1 MNALNSFASGTKR
14 APFPGFEHLT
24 ANFLYCPNQFLDVCI
39 PNCSRGTVRLVA
51 YLLRRTLGWLDEDG
65 KPIEQEIT
73 VSYRE
78 LTQDAGIS
86 RGSLREAIEEATA
99 CGFIVCT
106 QQGSAKAKCSSHQHS
121 RFTLHWDGSGEYTKI
136 LKEFAGFF
144 RGNGNRTPIPNAFFD
159 SVIPQETH
167 AVLKVVGTVLRHTV
181 GYENQFGVGRRKQA
195 PLSYSYIQRF
205 GNIKTRKSV
214 SQALKHAIETGYI
227 QCVDSGRFHADANEQ
242 STATYAV
249 RWLRENKNPDIG
261 SKKIPGAS
269 IRFKKDTSIGSKTA
283 PGDRFKKDTS
293 RKTLEKN
300 TPKQQPR
307 QKQVPFVVVGF
318 EGREL
323 LMQAGFPATTAAK
336 LSRQQPLD
344 VIREQIEWIEYRNP
358 QNNKLGML
366 RLAIEENW
374 SEPVALKKQQK
385 HEESRRYEKEQDV
398 KRAAEQVA
406 LKDVQKKKQQT
417 RANRIADFQTLSE
430 QRQCKLWNDALAGEA
445 NPLIRTRLQR
455 DRDFENP
462 PDQVLALLVS

>member
-214 SQALKHAIETGYI
+214 SQALKRAIETGYI
-227 QCVDSGRFHADANEQ
+227 QCVGRGRFHADGNEQ

-249 RWLRENKNPDIG
+249 RWLSENRSPNIG
-261 SKKIPGAS
+261 SKKIPGDLD
-269 IRFKKDTSIGSKTA
+269 RFKKDTNISSKTV

-293 RKTLEKN
+293 RKTVEKN
-300 TPKQQPR
+300 TFKQQMSS
-307 QKQVPFVVVGF
+307 VVVDF
-318 EGREL
+318 EEVKL
-323 LMQAGFPATTAAK
+323 LKQAGFLEKTATK
-336 LSRQQPLD
+336 LAQHQSLD
-344 VIREQIEWIEYRNP
+344 VIQQQIEWIEHRRP
-358 QNNKLGML
+358 QDNRLGML
-366 RLAIEENW
+366 RCAIEENW
-374 SEPVALKKQQK
+374 SEPVGIKKQYRAKQAQQN
-385 HEESRRYEKEQDV
+385 ERDQDA
-398 KRAAEQVA
+398 KREVVQMA
-406 LKDVQKKKQQT
+406 LRDARFRKQQQRAKQIIEFHRLSEKKK
-417 RANRIADFQTLSE
+417 S
-430 QRQCKLWNDALAGEA
+430 KLWSDAITEETNTLVCS
-445 NPLIRTRLQR
+445 RLQR
-455 DRDFENP
+455 NRDFENP
-462 PDQVLALLVS
+462 PDQVLALLAS